1 MHVEQGGIEQVL
13 YEVCSERD
21 WSRFGDDE
29 HDDDGFSL
37 SLSLTHG
44 MFVVARRSL
53 KGSLGLG
60 GRAGRWRQHDFFAV
74 PSQSATITFRS
85 TAIATWVPLL
95 FFEHVVRTYFF
106 TQLTF

>member
-1 MHVEQGGIEQVL
+1 M
-13 YEVCSERD
+13 SEIGVGLA
-21 WSRFGDDE
+21 GDDD

-53 KGSLGLG
+53 KGSLG
-60 GRAGRWRQHDFFAV
+60 GRAGRWRQHDFFVV

-85 TAIATWVPLL
+85 TAVATWVPLL
-95 FFEHVVRTYFF
+95 FFEHVARTYFS
-106 TQLTF
+106 LN